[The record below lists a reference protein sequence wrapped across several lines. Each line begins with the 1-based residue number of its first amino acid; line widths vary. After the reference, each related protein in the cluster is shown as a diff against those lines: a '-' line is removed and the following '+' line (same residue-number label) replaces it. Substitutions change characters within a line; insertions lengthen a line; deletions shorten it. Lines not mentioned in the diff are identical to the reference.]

1 MKKNRGF
8 TLPELVITIAIL
20 ASAILYFILA
30 FTVGKYTTKI
40 SKERIVVSNFL
51 RSEMENILDS
61 NYPVPEES
69 KGAQNIVLNDG
80 VRDLTVTKTLDFTTE
95 DPDVY
100 GYQKVYIKLEWTG
113 GVTHNRILRE
123 EAVLYYTK

>member
-30 FTVGKYTTKI
+30 FTVGKYATKI

-80 VRDLTVTKTLDFTTE
+80 VRDHTLSRLKIMDS
-95 DPDVY
+95 
-100 GYQKVYIKLEWTG
+100 
-113 GVTHNRILRE
+113 R
-123 EAVLYYTK
+123 